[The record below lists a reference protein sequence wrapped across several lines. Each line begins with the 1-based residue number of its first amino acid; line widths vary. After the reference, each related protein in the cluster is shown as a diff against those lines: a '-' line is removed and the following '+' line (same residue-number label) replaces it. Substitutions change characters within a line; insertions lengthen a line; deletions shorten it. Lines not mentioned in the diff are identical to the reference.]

1 MDDWDPLTLKR
12 LALVPLLLQE
22 WIVLLCIARSPRVRR
37 ILLQPRASLRHF
49 AITAVLLSSLAVGMS
64 GYLWLNRS
72 IVGPHS
78 REHDPILSL
87 MGIVQHIALAVAA
100 IVLAK
105 RVYAHA
111 PPPPKPTPRLLLLLL
126 VVWVIVFGTLTA
138 ISIGPL
144 AVLPVSRRDGLTM
157 AAGTVLGTLPLAL
170 FLWLTVRHKRKDA
183 APPPR

>member
-1 MDDWDPLTLKR
+1 MDEWHPLTLKR
-12 LALVPLLLQE
+12 LAFVPFLLQQ
-22 WIVLLCIARSPRVRR
+22 WIVLLWAARSSRVRR

-78 REHDPILSL
+78 REHDPVLSL
-87 MGIVQHIALAVAA
+87 MSVVQHIALAVAA

-105 RVYAHA
+105 RVYAYA
-111 PPPPKPTPRLLLLLL
+111 PLPPKATPRLLLLLL
-126 VVWVIVFGTLTA
+126 VVWVVVFGSLTA

-144 AVLPVSRRDGLTM
+144 AVLPVSRRDGLIM

-170 FLWLTVRHKRKDA
+170 FLWLTVRQKRKDA
-183 APPPR
+183 ATPPR